1 MQGWRGEGVKKGWRG
16 EGGEEKN
23 VEKHEKC
30 KKKKMFFEKKKSCAQ
45 KLANQKARNLEFA
58 FFFLLPMKEAK
69 FTLSDWSVLIT
80 SKCSN
85 LIGSIMHKLSRKR
98 KQLGNRENE

>member
-1 MQGWRGEGVKKGWRG
+1 MKEGWREGEKCGKTY
-16 EGGEEKN
+16 
-23 VEKHEKC
+23 EKC
-30 KKKKMFFEKKKSCAQ
+30 KKNKIFFEQKKSCAQ

-58 FFFLLPMKEAK
+58 SFFFLLPMKEAK
-69 FTLSDWSVLIT
+69 FTPSDWSVLIT

>member
-1 MQGWRGEGVKKGWRG
+1 MKKGWRG

-23 VEKHEKC
+23 VEKHTKSVRKTKFFL
-30 KKKKMFFEKKKSCAQ
+30 KKK
-45 KLANQKARNLEFA
+45 NHVPRNWPIRKREIWNLH
-58 FFFLLPMKEAK
+58 FFFLLPMKKAK

>member
-1 MQGWRGEGVKKGWRG
+1 MKKGWRG

-23 VEKHEKC
+23 VEKHTKSVR
-30 KKKKMFFEKKKSCAQ
+30 KK
-45 KLANQKARNLEFA
+45 NHVPRNWPIRKREIWNLH
-58 FFFLLPMKEAK
+58 FFLLPMKEAK

-85 LIGSIMHKLSRKR
+85 LIGSIMHKLSRKG

>member
-1 MQGWRGEGVKKGWRG
+1 M
-16 EGGEEKN
+16 
-23 VEKHEKC
+23 EKHTKSVR
-30 KKKKMFFEKKKSCAQ
+30 KTKFFFEKKKIMCPETGQSESEKSGICI
-45 KLANQKARNLEFA
+45 